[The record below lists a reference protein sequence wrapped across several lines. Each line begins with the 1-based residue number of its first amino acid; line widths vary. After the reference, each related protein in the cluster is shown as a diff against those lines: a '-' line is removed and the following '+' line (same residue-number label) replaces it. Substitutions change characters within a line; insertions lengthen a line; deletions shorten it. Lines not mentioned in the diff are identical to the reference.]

1 MPSLFRIRKDI
12 DKKTYVF
19 TSLSAFMLFFG
30 IWFAISHSG
39 IVKTTILPSPEMV
52 VNYIIASFSDG
63 TLQNNMGISIFRIMA
78 GFLIAVLIGIPVGI
92 LCGAFRIFES
102 FIQSLS
108 EFIRYMPV
116 PAFIPLIMVWVGIGE
131 EAKIAVIFLGT
142 LFQVIPMTADIV
154 RAIPDDLINAAYTL
168 GAGRRKTIMKVIIP
182 AIMPRLFEMM
192 RMMIGWAWTYLIVAE
207 LVAANSGLG
216 YAILK
221 AQRVLK
227 TEAIFAGILI
237 IGTLGVFTDKIFSYA
252 TKKIFRWVDWGSK

>member
-1 MPSLFRIRKDI
+1 
-12 DKKTYVF
+12 
-19 TSLSAFMLFFG
+19 
-30 IWFAISHSG
+30 
-39 IVKTTILPSPEMV
+39 
-52 VNYIIASFSDG
+52 
-63 TLQNNMGISIFRIMA
+63 
-78 GFLIAVLIGIPVGI
+78 
-92 LCGAFRIFES
+92 
-102 FIQSLS
+102 
-108 EFIRYMPV
+108 
-116 PAFIPLIMVWVGIGE
+116 
-131 EAKIAVIFLGT
+131 
-142 LFQVIPMTADIV
+142 IPMTADIV

-237 IGTLGVFTDKIFSYA
+237 IGTLGVFTDKIFAYA